1 MPPLSPVSSKCPH
14 YLMLVDFY
22 FCLNTVSVK
31 NTNSLHNIIT
41 LSVLGYSHTHNG
53 FWIDS
58 EWTTLRS
65 TNQLAWDL
73 CGVTI
78 IGQLGALL
86 QQITNRTYF
95 QSGSTR
101 QIATCLTWVVVI
113 FFSILN
119 VLNWANWRTFCAV
132 IWINA
137 IILYPSRGTA
147 SLFTSI
153 KHTNHDDW

>member
-1 MPPLSPVSSKCPH
+1 
-14 YLMLVDFY
+14 MLVDFY

-41 LSVLGYSHTHNG
+41 LSVLGYSPKNILIIDFVTHNG

-58 EWTTLRS
+58 EWTTLS
-65 TNQLAWDL
+65 LANQLAWDL
-73 CGVTI
+73 CGVTNL
-78 IGQLGALL
+78 GQLGALL

-113 FFSILN
+113 FLSILN

-132 IWINA
+132 ILINA